1 MQRCNKDKREYD
13 SNNGISEE
21 NTVGW
26 LFEVLK
32 SRPKSTTDLSG
43 RLLNQVQHNDS

>member
-1 MQRCNKDKREYD
+1 MWRCNKNKREYD

-21 NTVGW
+21 NTIGW

-32 SRPKSTTDLSG
+32 SRPKLTTYLSG
-43 RLLNQVQHNDS
+43 RLLNQVQHRDS